1 MSEELNFARDLAI
14 ILISAGIFT
23 IICKALKQPSILGY
37 IIAGFLISPNLG
49 LFGISSMSAVKQ
61 WSDIGIIFLM
71 FGLGLEFSFKKLLAV
86 GSSALVTAGSKF
98 IGVFVIGFLVGQ
110 AMSWSMMECIFLGGL
125 LSMSSTVVVIKS
137 YGEMDLMRKPWAGA
151 VFGTLVVE
159 DLIAILLMVLLSTLA
174 VSNNFS
180 GGELLL
186 NLAKLVFFLLLW
198 FVVGIYLIPTI
209 LKKTRRYINEEI
221 LLIVCL
227 GLCFGMVTL
236 ATSSGFSSALGA
248 FMMGSILSETI
259 ENEHV
264 SKLITPIKDLFGA
277 VFFVSVGMMI
287 SPEVIASHWVVILIL
302 AAVVVLTHILFVAMG
317 IILSGGGLENAVNAG
332 FSLAQLGEFGFIIAS
347 VGVTLGVMREFIYP
361 VIIAVSVI
369 TIFTTPYYIK
379 FAPKA
384 YELLRGRLPENVLD
398 RIDRPDQG
406 TRRSAA
412 ERSEWREV
420 ITAWIIRV
428 LIYGVILTAILLLS
442 VRFLPSFIGKILP
455 GASTSVQ
462 NLVNV
467 AVTLFMMLPFLY
479 GIGVSTGSAK
489 SSTIKLIKEKRGN
502 ILPVFGLMFARIFIA
517 IGFILAAV
525 SSHVNLAG
533 WMVAAIFLAGVLL
546 FIVARY
552 YFRRFD
558 AMEERFMINLNEKE
572 EAARRRSPVRTTVQD
587 SMAGYDVHI
596 EELVLSPDSMYV
608 GQRLMD
614 LPLRSESGANIIKVT
629 RGSRKI
635 VIPGGDERVYPFD
648 RLLAVG
654 TSEQLSR
661 LRELLASSVSLS
673 EDDSSDP
680 NFKVV
685 PVLLGPDSWLTGKQL
700 RSVRLRDMGC
710 MIISIL
716 RGDHFITNPK
726 ADLVFQTGDRV
737 WIAGDTD
744 SIDWLR

>member
-442 VRFLPSFIGKILP
+442 VRFLPSFIGKIMP

-726 ADLVFQTGDRV
+726 ADLVFQAGDRV

>member
-1 MSEELNFARDLAI
+1 M
-14 ILISAGIFT
+14 
-23 IICKALKQPSILGY
+23 
-37 IIAGFLISPNLG
+37 
-49 LFGISSMSAVKQ
+49 
-61 WSDIGIIFLM
+61 
-71 FGLGLEFSFKKLLAV
+71 
-86 GSSALVTAGSKF
+86 
-98 IGVFVIGFLVGQ
+98 
-110 AMSWSMMECIFLGGL
+110 
-125 LSMSSTVVVIKS
+125 
-137 YGEMDLMRKPWAGA
+137 
-151 VFGTLVVE
+151 
-159 DLIAILLMVLLSTLA
+159 
-174 VSNNFS
+174 
-180 GGELLL
+180 
-186 NLAKLVFFLLLW
+186 
-198 FVVGIYLIPTI
+198 
-209 LKKTRRYINEEI
+209 
-221 LLIVCL
+221 
-227 GLCFGMVTL
+227 
-236 ATSSGFSSALGA
+236 
-248 FMMGSILSETI
+248 
-259 ENEHV
+259 
-264 SKLITPIKDLFGA
+264 
-277 VFFVSVGMMI
+277 
-287 SPEVIASHWVVILIL
+287 
-302 AAVVVLTHILFVAMG
+302 
-317 IILSGGGLENAVNAG
+317 
-332 FSLAQLGEFGFIIAS
+332 
-347 VGVTLGVMREFIYP
+347 
-361 VIIAVSVI
+361 
-369 TIFTTPYYIK
+369 
-379 FAPKA
+379 
-384 YELLRGRLPENVLD
+384 
-398 RIDRPDQG
+398 
-406 TRRSAA
+406 
-412 ERSEWREV
+412 
-420 ITAWIIRV
+420 
-428 LIYGVILTAILLLS
+428 
-442 VRFLPSFIGKILP
+442 P
-455 GASTSVQ
+455 GASTSAQ

-558 AMEERFMINLNEKE
+558 AMVERFMINLNEKE

-673 EDDSSDP
+673 ENDSSDP

-685 PVLLGPDSWLTGKQL
+685 PILLGPDSWLTGKQL

>member
-1 MSEELNFARDLAI
+1 MNFARDLAI

-287 SPEVIASHWVVILIL
+287 SPEVIASHWGVILIL
-302 AAVVVLTHILFVAMG
+302 AAVVVLTHILFVATG

-384 YELLRGRLPENVLD
+384 YGLLRERLPENVLD

-442 VRFLPSFIGKILP
+442 VRFLPSFIGNILP

-467 AVTLFMMLPFLY
+467 AVTLLMMLPFLY
-479 GIGVSTGSAK
+479 GVGVSTGSTM
-489 SSTIKLIKEKRGN
+489 SSTLKLIKEKRSN

-635 VIPGGDERVYPFD
+635 VIPGGDERVFPYD
-648 RLLAVG
+648 KLLAVG

-685 PVLLGPDSWLTGKQL
+685 PILLGQDSWLTGKQL

>member
-1 MSEELNFARDLAI
+1 MNFARDLAI

-248 FMMGSILSETI
+248 FMMGSILSGTI

-442 VRFLPSFIGKILP
+442 VRFLPSFIGKIMP